1 MPERRKMTEKTEYN
15 PTTHTGVDTID
26 RKAIHLALQ
35 SGERLTIDR
44 YGHIY
49 DNREHGLRTERSA
62 KSMNALY
69 MVIENGQESCSP
81 SKG

>member
-1 MPERRKMTEKTEYN
+1 MPERSIMIEKTEYN
-15 PTTHTGVDTID
+15 HITHIGVDADD

-49 DNREHGLRTERSA
+49 DNRGTWIADGKERE
-62 KSMNALY
+62 KHECTLY
-69 MVIENGQESCSP
+69 GD
-81 SKG
+81 

>member
-49 DNREHGLRTERSA
+49 DNRGTWIADGKERE
-62 KSMNALY
+62 KHECTLY
-69 MVIENGQESCSP
+69 GN
-81 SKG
+81 